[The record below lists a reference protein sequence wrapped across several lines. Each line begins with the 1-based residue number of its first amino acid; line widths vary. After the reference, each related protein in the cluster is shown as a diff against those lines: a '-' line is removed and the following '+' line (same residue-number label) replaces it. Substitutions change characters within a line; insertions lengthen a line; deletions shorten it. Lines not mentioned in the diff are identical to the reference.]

1 VSNLREFVPAL
12 CQFGHIG
19 RARVTGAIDGGPVT
33 VQTGVG
39 MPTIECD
46 VLQDDAQRIALGV
59 GDLVLVWIAEGRDGA
74 GVVLGKIGRYREPDN
89 VLSATALAARPETLT
104 LEARGDVVL
113 RNQAARVTLRRD
125 GEIDIVCNGLSA
137 RSHRLLQLL
146 APVIKLN

>member
-1 VSNLREFVPAL
+1 MSNLRECPPAL
-12 CQFGHIG
+12 CQFGHIC
-19 RARVTGAIDGGPVT
+19 RARVQGAIDGGPVT
-33 VQTGVG
+33 VQIDEG
-39 MPTIECD
+39 MPMIECD
-46 VLQDDAQRIALGV
+46 VLDSDAQRIALNA
-59 GDLVLVWIAEGRDGA
+59 GDLVLVWLAQAGDGA
-74 GVVLGKIGRYREPDN
+74 GIVLGRIGKYREPEN
-89 VLSATALAARPETLT
+89 VVSATALASRPETLT